1 MRVRGV
7 DGDEARVRATFQIRA
22 SDDQEADRIFGAAR
36 LVVHRE
42 PGAVRLEHDT
52 RQPFGVA
59 AAVALLS
66 SRTSDVTA
74 DLEIEVPTGAQL
86 WIEGVGADIHVEGV
100 HGEQR
105 YRTVSG
111 DLLVADSS
119 GSMTLGGVSGDATIR
134 GSGEIVVRSNSV
146 SGDLSVVA
154 PLLRELRS
162 TSVSGDIEIEGA
174 FDAGGE
180 HRVETV
186 SGDLTLALLGGLTID
201 LRGLAGSV
209 DSELD
214 HRLEGRIGRRQL
226 VVGDGRAA
234 LRFSSMSGD
243 LQIVRPRR
251 LSTAATAPA
260 AHATTER
267 DDDEARHLEVL
278 RAVERGEID
287 VEEAARRLEHGH
299 R

>member
-1 MRVRGV
+1 MHVRGV
-7 DGDEARVRATFQIRA
+7 DGEEARVRATFEIRA
-22 SDDQEADRIFGAAR
+22 SDDREADRIFEAAR
-36 LVVHRE
+36 LIVHRE
-42 PGAVRLEHDT
+42 AGVLRIEHDT
-52 RQPFGVA
+52 HQPFGVA
-59 AAVALLS
+59 AAVALLG
-66 SRTSDVTA
+66 SRRSDVTA
-74 DLEIEVPTGAQL
+74 DVEIEVPTGAQL
-86 WIEGVGADIHVEGV
+86 WTEGVGADIHVEGV

-119 GSMTLGGVSGDATIR
+119 GAMTLGGVSGDATIR
-134 GSGEIVVRSNSV
+134 ASGEVDVRANSV

-154 PLLRELRS
+154 PLLRALRS
-162 TSVSGDIEIEGA
+162 TSVSGDIEIEAA

-186 SGDLTLALLGGLTID
+186 SGDLTLAPLGGLTVD

-251 LSTAATAPA
+251 LSPVSAVA
-260 AHATTER
+260 AHAPT
-267 DDDEARHLEVL
+267 DDDEARRLELL
-278 RAVERGEID
+278 RALERGEID
-287 VEEAARRLEHGH
+287 VDEVARRLEHRNG
-299 R
+299 